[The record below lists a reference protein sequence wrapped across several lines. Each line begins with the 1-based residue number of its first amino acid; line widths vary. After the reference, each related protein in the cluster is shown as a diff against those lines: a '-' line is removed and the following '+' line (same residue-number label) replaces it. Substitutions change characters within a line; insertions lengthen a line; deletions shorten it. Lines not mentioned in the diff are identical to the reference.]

1 MVQPSLVDHF
11 SALDD
16 PRQCWKVTYP
26 LEEILLLV
34 LLATMAGAED
44 FVEIARWGQRKL
56 DFLKR
61 FKPFT
66 VSVR

>member
-44 FVEIARWGQRKL
+44 FVEIARWGGA
-56 DFLKR
+56 
-61 FKPFT
+61 
-66 VSVR
+66 